1 MIDFPLLSVLI
12 WLPVAGG
19 VALLAMQALGFP
31 DSRPGA
37 LVISW
42 LRPSC

>member
-31 DSRPGA
+31 DCRRAPWWSPP
-37 LVISW
+37 S
-42 LRPSC
+42 PSC